1 MTNSRDI
8 AAINDDP
15 QEPGG
20 TGLVLKK
27 SARLPYLQLFG
38 MELSFGTPKEG
49 PRIGL
54 PVALGVLT
62 IVVFFVGF
70 GGWAAVAPL
79 ESAAIAMGTVSV
91 ESNRKTIQHLEGGIV
106 QDVLVRDGDPVKAG
120 QVLLRLDNT
129 QATATLALLRKRYDV
144 ASAILSRLTAEQ
156 RGQAEVVFPEWLT
169 ERSGEVEVSEIV
181 ENQRNV
187 FESRRNSLIG
197 QRAILQ
203 QRIAEFG
210 EEIKGLKGRIA
221 AEERQLG
228 FIAEELGDV
237 RQLYEKGLVQKP
249 RLLSLERRAA
259 EIEGSLAANHASI
272 ARANQRIGEAK
283 LRISELD
290 TAQINEAVERIGEV
304 QSELLDL
311 AERIRAAE
319 DVRTRIEIRSPQDGV
334 VVGLAVHT
342 SGGVIAPG
350 ERLMDI
356 VPTGDRLIVEAQVDP
371 QDIDIVRD
379 GLPARVRFTSFGQ
392 RNLVPID
399 GRVQSVSADHISDER
414 TGASYYLARIELTE
428 DPGPALDGGAL
439 YPGMPAEVM
448 IVTGSRTA
456 LEYFLE
462 PLTRTI
468 ERSMREN

>member
-1 MTNSRDI
+1 MTDSRDI
-8 AAINDDP
+8 DAVSAAP
-15 QEPGG
+15 EEAGP
-20 TGLVLKK
+20 TALVLPK
-27 SARLPYLQLFG
+27 SPQLPSLQLFG
-38 MELSFGTPKEG
+38 LGLSFGTPKEG

-54 PVALGVLT
+54 PIVIGILT
-62 IVVFFVGF
+62 IAVFFVGF

-106 QDVLVRDGDPVKAG
+106 RDVLVRDGDPVTVG
-120 QVLLRLDNT
+120 QVLLRLDDT
-129 QATATLALLRKRYDV
+129 QATATLELMRKRYDV
-144 ASAILSRLTAEQ
+144 AGAMLSRLTAEQ
-156 RGQAEVVFPEWLT
+156 RGQSDVTFPDWLMNRPHEPDVT
-169 ERSGEVEVSEIV
+169 DII
-181 ENQRNV
+181 ENQRNI
-187 FESRRNSLIG
+187 FESRRDSLAG

-210 EEIKGLKGRIA
+210 EEIKGLEGRID
-221 AEERQLG
+221 AEQRQIA

-237 RQLYEKGLVQKP
+237 RQLFDKGLIQKP
-249 RLLSLERRAA
+249 RLLSLERQAA
-259 EIEGSLAANHASI
+259 EIDGSLAANHASI
-272 ARANQRIGEAK
+272 ARARQRIGEAE

-290 TAQINEAVERIGEV
+290 TTQINEAVERIGEV

-311 AERIRAAE
+311 TERIRAAE
-319 DVRTRIEIRSPQDGV
+319 DVRTRIEIRSPQDGI

-356 VPTGDRLIVEAQVDP
+356 VPSGDRLIVEAHVDP
-371 QDIDIVRD
+371 QDIDIVHD

-392 RNLVPID
+392 RNLVPIE

-462 PLTRTI
+462 PLTRTLQL
-468 ERSMREN
+468 SMRQN